1 MNKFS
6 LIALPLFFLSTVA
19 YSECIKDSSRCVN
32 TILGPLEQKTLSD
45 SNDGYSHLSLNGKE
59 IYKAKASYI
68 VVGYDGDGIFKG
80 KKYYLTKATLSY
92 TSDDPC
98 YPDKPGAHCGM
109 NAILDLTSGRPIISN
124 GFFSEFG
131 ESKITWVS
139 WGKANSIIVIDD
151 ELRFKYSN
159 GHVERVTN
167 AKDAMTDNKA
177 QE

>member
-1 MNKFS
+1 MKKY
-6 LIALPLFFLSTVA
+6 LPIMLFLFF
-19 YSECIKDSSRCVN
+19 YSGVSEANCTHRTLRCIN
-32 TILGPLEQKTLSD
+32 TSLGLLEQKTLSE

-68 VVGYDGDGIFKG
+68 VVGYDEDGIFKD
-80 KKYYLTKATLSY
+80 KKYYLTKATVSY

-167 AKDAMTDNKA
+167 AKDSMTDNKA
-177 QE
+177 KE